1 MIWYMNNMTEYWGS
15 SIISTKKFDNDRN
28 CYEKKRLL
36 IKIDTLM
43 QIFEKWIIDVS
54 RLSRNILKVNTV
66 NLKRSEYR

>member
-1 MIWYMNNMTEYWGS
+1 MIWYMNYMTEYWGS

-54 RLSRNILKVNTV
+54 RLSQNILKVNTV